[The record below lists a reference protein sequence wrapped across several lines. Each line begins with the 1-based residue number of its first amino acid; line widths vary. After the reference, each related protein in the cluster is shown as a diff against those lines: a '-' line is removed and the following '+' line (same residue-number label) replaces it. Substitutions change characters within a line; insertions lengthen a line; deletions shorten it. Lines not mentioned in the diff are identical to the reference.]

1 MKVLVHQVGLL
12 LFVGALSVAS
22 QAARAQCLPLQLL
35 TNNLAEGQVT
45 PQTISASL
53 PASEWEM
60 HKPPTGAVYWTYM
73 GSAEAGAEPAGP
85 DTRVELRR
93 SNQQTQYDVVFKTA
107 RKGCLSDLRA
117 ELRRAKL
124 KAEPVTCVQCQAE
137 RFTAAGYTV
146 TIYNQQ
152 ESFGQGKAP
161 YPFVLVVHSLAG
173 GPSAPPA
180 N

>member
-1 MKVLVHQVGLL
+1 MKLPVHQVGLCL
-12 LFVGALSVAS
+12 LVGALSWMSTPAHS
-22 QAARAQCLPLQLL
+22 QCLPLHVP
-35 TNNLAEGQVT
+35 TNNLAGGQLT
-45 PQTISASL
+45 PQTLSASL

-60 HKPPTGAVYWTYM
+60 HKPPTGSVYWTYT
-73 GSAEAGAEPAGP
+73 STPEAAAQSGTP

-107 RKGCLSDLRA
+107 HKGCLSDLRA

-137 RFTAAGYTV
+137 RFSAPGYTV

-152 ESFGQGKAP
+152 ESFSQGKAP

-173 GPSAPPA
+173 ETSTPSA